1 MTMKIL
7 KRNGEQANECK
18 NPFAKQTP
26 KSESIMNYI
35 GRVAVGA
42 GIILALT
49 CSNPVYADSENTN
62 HTVVKTD
69 KEQKK
74 ETKKQKKGEH

>member
-7 KRNGEQANECK
+7 KRNEEQANECK

-49 CSNPVYADSENTN
+49 CSNPVYADSEI
-62 HTVVKTD
+62 
-69 KEQKK
+69 Q
-74 ETKKQKKGEH
+74 TKPL